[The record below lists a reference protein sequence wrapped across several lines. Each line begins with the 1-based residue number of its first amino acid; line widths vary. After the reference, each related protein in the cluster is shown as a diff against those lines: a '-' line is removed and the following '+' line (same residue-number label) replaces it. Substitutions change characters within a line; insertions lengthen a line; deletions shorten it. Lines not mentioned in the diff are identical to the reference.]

1 MVKKIIQWLKGTSLR
16 WKILY
21 LPKKISYLILKS
33 IFACHKFQGVLLL
46 AMFDS
51 ARNAPSF
58 TAGRLL
64 LSAGQTE
71 LFVVS
76 SDDQTIGR
84 NTFINGGEPFDFEKM
99 ELVFKLLNLK
109 SPQNLLVDIG
119 ANIGTICIPAV
130 KRGYFKSAIAIE
142 PDPLNYKLLTINI
155 LMNDLQKSVSAR
167 NIALGNQM
175 NKVLRFELSKENHGD
190 HRVRVTNETG
200 DAGYDEG
207 NRKTIDVSSGT
218 LDSVLETQNLESVV
232 VWMDTQG
239 YEGFILEG
247 SSNVLTSGFPLVTE
261 FWPYGMKR
269 ANCFENFKRALLQ
282 SRYTKIY
289 DLNRPSHILEL
300 NEISLNNL
308 YSLYKDSKTNGS
320 TDLVIV

>member
-1 MVKKIIQWLKGTSLR
+1 VIKKIIQWFKGTSLR

-21 LPKKISYLILKS
+21 LPKKISYLLLKS
-33 IFACHKFQGVLLL
+33 IFACHKLKGVLLL
-46 AMFDS
+46 AIFDS
-51 ARNAPSF
+51 TRNASSF
-58 TAGRLL
+58 TGGSLL
-64 LSAGQTE
+64 LSAGQSE

-109 SPQNLLVDIG
+109 SPQKLLVDIG

-142 PDPLNYKLLTINI
+142 PDPLNYKLLAINI
-155 LMNDLQKSVSAR
+155 VMNDLQAAVSPR
-167 NIALGNQM
+167 NIALGNKM

-190 HRVRVTNETG
+190 HRVRVTHETG

-207 NRKTIDVSSGT
+207 NRKTIDVSSTT
-218 LDSVLETQNLESVV
+218 LDGILEAKELESAVI
-232 VWMDTQG
+232 WMDTQG

-247 SSNVLTSGFPLVTE
+247 ASHVLASGFPLVTE
-261 FWPYGMKR
+261 FWPYGINR
-269 ANCFENFKRALLQ
+269 ADCFENFKRALLQ
-282 SRYTKIY
+282 SPYTKIY

-300 NEISLNNL
+300 NEISLNIL
-308 YSLYKDSKTNGS
+308 YSLYKDSKINGS
-320 TDLVIV
+320 TDLVFI